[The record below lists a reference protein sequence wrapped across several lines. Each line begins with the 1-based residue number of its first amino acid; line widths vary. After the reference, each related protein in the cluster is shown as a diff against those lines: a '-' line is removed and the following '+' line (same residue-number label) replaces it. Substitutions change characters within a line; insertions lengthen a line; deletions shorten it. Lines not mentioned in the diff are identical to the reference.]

1 MYKFDGFDDAEIVRL
16 AVYKNGKRVK
26 DKVVN
31 LYEVSPDEFVDIMAL
46 IPESEVTKEL
56 AYVIND
62 VIKDKVEYSRE
73 SFRSV
78 TMMRI
83 AGRSLIGKAV
93 RKRLALRADEA
104 INKTQLKTLS
114 GNDDIMY
121 HDTVIYLD
129 VNNNNE
135 VTEIEAY
142 FEAFDEIVYNTS
154 INKLNEKEQIG
165 LLSLMSPKVIS
176 DPKLLE
182 AFSKDELT
190 TSAWSNVVG
199 AGDESSIGFYHR
211 DVDMQAVMD
220 NMKNLKP
227 NLYNYVCDRILA
239 GPEPGSDE

>member
-114 GNDDIMY
+114 SNDDIMY

-129 VNNNNE
+129 VDNNE

-142 FEAFDEIVYNTS
+142 FEAFDEIVYYTS

-190 TSAWSNVVG
+190 TSA
-199 AGDESSIGFYHR
+199 
-211 DVDMQAVMD
+211 
-220 NMKNLKP
+220 
-227 NLYNYVCDRILA
+227 
-239 GPEPGSDE
+239 

>member
-62 VIKDKVEYSRE
+62 VIKDKVEFSRE

-104 INKTQLKTLS
+104 INKNQLKTLS
-114 GNDDIMY
+114 SNYDIMY

-129 VNNNNE
+129 VDNNE
-135 VTEIEAY
+135 VTEIGTY
-142 FEAFDEIVYNTS
+142 FEAFDEIVYYTS

-190 TSAWSNVVG
+190 TSACSNVVG

-211 DVDMQAVMD
+211 DVDMQVVID

-239 GPEPGSDE
+239 GPEPGSDEW

>member
-1 MYKFDGFDDAEIVRL
+1 MYKFDGFDDAEIVRM

-26 DKVVN
+26 AKVVN

-62 VIKDKVEYSRE
+62 VIKDKVEFSRE

-104 INKTQLKTLS
+104 INKNQLKTLS
-114 GNDDIMY
+114 SNDDIMY

-129 VNNNNE
+129 VDNNE
-135 VTEIEAY
+135 VTDIEAY

-190 TSAWSNVVG
+190 TSAWSNVDG
-199 AGDESSIGFYHR
+199 AGDESSIGFYHG

-239 GPEPGSDE
+239 GPEPGSDEW

>member
-1 MYKFDGFDDAEIVRL
+1 MYRFDGFDDAEIVRL

-73 SFRSV
+73 SFRSI

-104 INKTQLKTLS
+104 INKNQLKTLS
-114 GNDDIMY
+114 SNDDIMY

-129 VNNNNE
+129 VDNNE
-135 VTEIEAY
+135 VTEIEVY
-142 FEAFDEIVYNTS
+142 FEAFDEIVYYTS

-190 TSAWSNVVG
+190 TSAWCNIVG

-239 GPEPGSDE
+239 GPEPGSDEW

>member
-78 TMMRI
+78 TMMSI

-104 INKTQLKTLS
+104 INKNQLKTLS

-129 VNNNNE
+129 VDNNE
-135 VTEIEAY
+135 VTEIGVY
-142 FEAFDEIVYNTS
+142 FEAFDEIVYYTS

-190 TSAWSNVVG
+190 TSVCSNVVG

-211 DVDMQAVMD
+211 DVDMQVVID

-239 GPEPGSDE
+239 GPEPGSDEW

>member
-1 MYKFDGFDDAEIVRL
+1 MYRFDGFDDAEIVRL

-78 TMMRI
+78 TMMSI

-104 INKTQLKTLS
+104 VDKKQLKNLS

-121 HDTVIYLD
+121 HDAVIYLD
-129 VNNNNE
+129 VDNNE
-135 VTEIEAY
+135 VTDIEAY

-199 AGDESSIGFYHR
+199 AGDESIIGFYHR

>member
-78 TMMRI
+78 TMMSI

-104 INKTQLKTLS
+104 VDKKQLKNLS
-114 GNDDIMY
+114 SNDDIMY

-129 VNNNNE
+129 VDNNE
-135 VTEIEAY
+135 VTDIEAY

-165 LLSLMSPKVIS
+165 LLSLMRPKVSS

-199 AGDESSIGFYHR
+199 AGDESIIGFYHR

-239 GPEPGSDE
+239 GPEHGSDEW

>member
-1 MYKFDGFDDAEIVRL
+1 MYRFDGFDDAEIVRL

-104 INKTQLKTLS
+104 INKNQLKTLS

-129 VNNNNE
+129 VDNNE
-135 VTEIEAY
+135 VTDIEAY
-142 FEAFDEIVYNTS
+142 FEAFDEIVYYTS

-176 DPKLLE
+176 DPRLLE
-182 AFSKDELT
+182 SFSKDELT
-190 TSAWSNVVG
+190 TSAWSNIVG
-199 AGDESSIGFYHR
+199 AGDEISIGFYHR

-239 GPEPGSDE
+239 GPEPGSDEW

>member
-114 GNDDIMY
+114 SNDDIMY

-129 VNNNNE
+129 VDNNE

-142 FEAFDEIVYNTS
+142 FEAFDEIVYYTS

-190 TSAWSNVVG
+190 TSAWCNVVG

-211 DVDMQAVMD
+211 DVDMQVVID
-220 NMKNLKP
+220 NMK
-227 NLYNYVCDRILA
+227 I
-239 GPEPGSDE
+239 

>member
-1 MYKFDGFDDAEIVRL
+1 MYRFDGFDDAEIVRL

-73 SFRSV
+73 SFRSI

-104 INKTQLKTLS
+104 INKNQLKTLS
-114 GNDDIMY
+114 SNDDIMY

-129 VNNNNE
+129 VDNNE
-135 VTEIEAY
+135 VTEIEVY
-142 FEAFDEIVYNTS
+142 FEAFDEIVYYTS

-190 TSAWSNVVG
+190 TSAWCNIVG

>member
-104 INKTQLKTLS
+104 INKNQLKTLS

-129 VNNNNE
+129 VDNNE
-135 VTEIEAY
+135 VTDIEAY
-142 FEAFDEIVYNTS
+142 FEAFDEIVYYTS

-182 AFSKDELT
+182 SFSKDELT
-190 TSAWSNVVG
+190 ASAWSNIVG

-239 GPEPGSDE
+239 GPEPGSDEW

>member
-1 MYKFDGFDDAEIVRL
+1 MYRFDGFDDAEIVRL

-104 INKTQLKTLS
+104 INKNQLKTLS

-129 VNNNNE
+129 VDNNE
-135 VTEIEAY
+135 VTDIEAY

-190 TSAWSNVVG
+190 TSAWRNVVG

-239 GPEPGSDE
+239 GPEPGSDEW